1 MATRPA
7 EVRIRAWTWRS
18 DDTPRT
24 VPGMR
29 LYTANG
35 RGVFVSFAEAHNLAD
50 AIVDYTEQQ
59 EEARSQA

>member
-35 RGVFVSFAEAHNLAD
+35 RGVFIPLAEAHKTAD
-50 AIVDYTEQQ
+50 MIVDYAEQH
-59 EEARSQA
+59 EKENN